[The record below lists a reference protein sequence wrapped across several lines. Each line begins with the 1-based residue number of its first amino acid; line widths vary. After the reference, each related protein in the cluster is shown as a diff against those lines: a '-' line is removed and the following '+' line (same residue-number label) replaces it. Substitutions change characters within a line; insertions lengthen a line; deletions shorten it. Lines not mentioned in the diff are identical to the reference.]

1 MIAKPIVEAVP
12 QDAPEA
18 SVQPELSQ
26 QAEPL
31 PAAGESGAEPPSTAI
46 GSETT
51 GAEPLPTAP
60 APGEAGAAP
69 QEPAAVS
76 LDTPL
81 RAYWQRVLTGDAASI
96 PVEVQQRAGAADAT
110 LSGEE
115 REYRLLSAVNRSW
128 AADFSGRPRARVAA
142 EWPMLRQRLAQ
153 SLGSGDNEPE
163 LFASLSQVAQ
173 DEPRRRQARELYTR
187 AYERALEGAEAEPE
201 TETPE
206 SRVAALGY
214 AEGARERK
222 RILPLADRVA
232 QAMAAVEGVEGGK
245 ITDMFRFYARVPE
258 LMSVVD
264 TLAETD
270 PQQRAALYRVA
281 MTRLPEGRRGRGSS
295 ALLPTM
301 WAAAQRGSANL
312 NWGLLQG
319 VGHTAAA
326 TLDQAGRSLNAP
338 ALSRAADG
346 TDARL
351 QVFEELRRRA
361 QGEAYPVRLAPDA
374 SLAEQMMVDAAEA
387 TPGAALAFCGGA
399 GFGLLS
405 LSGMGEAVAAARER
419 APEGDRRLQTAA
431 GVLGAA
437 VQAGIFCGMSRV
449 GGQML
454 NRSLG
459 EFARAHGAKGYSLA
473 ALKSVGSLTAENVKL
488 LMAAKA
494 GQTADLGLQELA
506 ARLSDTASN
515 IDWQSYGRNMVDV
528 EQNMREA
535 ARTLPFVLIGSGR
548 VALRHFRYP
557 QAILGAQGEALGE
570 WGVGEA
576 ERQRILA
583 EPDINRRDRMLYE
596 AIHNSKRWSGAGF
609 LTEALR
615 ALKLLQTPECRV
627 FEKEETVRDFL
638 QLPAETSQK
647 LEPFTPADISKPE
660 VVEELTQRFAEG
672 QPVTK
677 ETLPYLQLADA
688 WHQKAF
694 PKELPQGVVQTADLL
709 DPKLRAL
716 GDFTPETA
724 EERRRAIGE
733 VIRLAD
739 SLSYRFLLNTTSV
752 ETMLYRGKDVHTTL
766 REGEALRRR
775 FIGKLAEAVL
785 ERVLGTPA
793 EGMTSVVGDFVTR
806 YHLDHFRSMGVH
818 AWQYR
823 AKPRNLARIFT
834 RAMARRDPVNH
845 LHPREFYDAIELV
858 RNSRAVADTLC
869 TLLLYHPDFQTGI
882 ARGMTP
888 QDSMAHLL
896 HRELGNRLPGDS
908 WMPKIPETDATDRAE
923 YTRQN
928 EEMMQR
934 YRFLCGVEPEQRVGD
949 DGQSYWRVQT
959 PDGRYTRWHSTREQ
973 AVNDLAAGM
982 RLRFLNLDHAL
993 MCDYNAARGP
1003 EGFDANAFSLG
1014 QEREYS
1020 YFDRLTAM
1028 ATNDLQQLW
1037 HENVSLTEPGVGI
1050 GPLRRRVK
1058 LLKHSERLLIK
1069 GSPGFYDHLRMG
1081 ELSVSNP
1088 FAYFKGRLTAHW
1100 FDALQTGRVAP
1111 REAIDFLLRQ
1121 GVVTPKEASFIMRSG
1136 AWHRRTAPVREHYR
1150 TESDYLDAVNEW
1162 WPRRFFSYSAAR
1174 DRHLAEHLGRS
1185 SMGYLLNHLQELPL
1199 PESVRE
1205 WFGLSAFA
1213 RPMVGRGLTRRS
1225 GRVLL
1230 GRSDATMSLRRTLRH
1245 TVEEMREFLPF
1256 AEQWR
1261 KAETEGEKLTE
1272 DPFFPTLVDALV
1284 PSESRRLEQSWSY
1297 AMSGDHEFRNRE
1309 PGLWNVLR
1317 SPAQGWSR
1325 LTEAQR
1331 ETLAGRF
1338 NWLCEREGAP
1348 EDVIAEPDTS
1358 DVPPAL
1364 QRLDKALQEHPELRR
1379 YDFYPEDGRQ
1389 LLQLNL
1395 RPLDLRSVMR
1405 PEEVTRTKA
1414 DYSRP
1419 GVLQR
1424 DFDLQPVEVLPPE
1437 LSEQQGALHDLSRLR
1452 RAVMSLPYADE
1463 RGVWWNYE
1471 LYSQD
1476 SGRLLPG
1483 MDASWTMRR
1492 PLQTLQTLFTQL
1504 SEEGEP
1510 GMQFGDCRFAARPPL
1525 PEEAL
1530 RRTCIYESEA
1540 NPLTHVRLMPGSRSS
1555 LSGDLRSP
1563 YVVHTFVGAPLQ
1575 GGRMLPNGEQTR
1587 FLYQT
1592 LDRFLKPDRR
1602 FKGHMLNFHG
1612 MTMVEEAWNALM
1624 ERTENEHSLENSR
1637 SALIPNT
1644 ELLMALAEDCRFG
1657 RVMAGKAPHEYS
1669 EPEALASLFLYA
1681 LARHEYAG
1689 DADARHELL
1698 TLSDYLHRNP
1708 EKAQAV
1714 REVFHTARRTEGAD
1728 SLWKW
1733 SPTAL
1738 KGATRID
1745 HGYIRKVKPL
1755 PENYREKAPRKML
1768 RPGWNPEPQE
1778 SEKQKQKQ
1786 KYEPEPG
1793 DEDLLPEQL
1802 MLKRLWKKYIGTE
1815 WKPARDEEGDE

>member
-26 QAEPL
+26 QAEAL
-31 PAAGESGAEPPSTAI
+31 PAAGAGGEALQAVAPEPEEEAASSRQA
-46 GSETT
+46 GNW
-51 GAEPLPTAP
+51 
-60 APGEAGAAP
+60 AGAA
-69 QEPAAVS
+69 EIS

-81 RAYWQRVLTGDAASI
+81 RAYWQRVLTGEAASI
-96 PVEVQQRAGAADAT
+96 PAEVQQRAGAADAT

-115 REYRLLSAVNRSW
+115 REYRLLSTVNRSW

-142 EWPMLRQRLAQ
+142 EWPVLRQRLAQ
-153 SLGSGDNEPE
+153 RLGSGDSEPE

-173 DEPRRRQARELYTR
+173 DEPRRRQARALYTR
-187 AYERALEGAEAEPE
+187 AYERALDGAEAEPE
-201 TETPE
+201 AQTPE

-222 RILPLADRVA
+222 RLLPMADRVA

-245 ITDMFRFYARVPE
+245 VTDMFRFYSRVPD
-258 LMSVVD
+258 LMDVVD

-270 PQQRAALYRVA
+270 PQQRALLYRVA

-301 WAAAQRGSANL
+301 WAAAQRGATNL

-326 TLDQAGRSLNAP
+326 TLDQAGRSLDAP
-338 ALSRAADG
+338 SLSRAAEG

-437 VQAGIFCGMSRV
+437 VQAGIFCSMSRV

-473 ALKSVGSLTAENVKL
+473 ALKSAGALTAENVKL
-488 LMAAKA
+488 LMASKA

-506 ARLSDTASN
+506 AQLSDTASN
-515 IDWQSYGRNMVDV
+515 IDWQSYGKTMVDV

-535 ARTLPFVLIGSGR
+535 ARLLPFVLIGSGR
-548 VALRHFRYP
+548 VALRHFRHP
-557 QAILGAQGEALGE
+557 QAILGARGEALDE

-576 ERQRILA
+576 EQQRILA

-596 AIHNSKRWSGAGF
+596 AIHSSKRWSGAGF
-609 LTEALR
+609 LAEALR

-627 FEKEETVRDFL
+627 FEKEEAVRDFL

-647 LEPFTPADISKPE
+647 PEPFTPADISKPE
-660 VVEELTQRFAEG
+660 VVESLAQRFAEG

-694 PKELPQGVVQTADLL
+694 PKDLPQGRVRTEDLL
-709 DPKLRAL
+709 DPKLRVL

-724 EERRRAIGE
+724 AERRRAIGE

-752 ETMLYRGKDVHTTL
+752 ETMLYRGKDVNATL

-775 FIGKLAEAVL
+775 YIGKLAEAVL
-785 ERVLGTPA
+785 ERVLGTPV
-793 EGMTSVVGDFVTR
+793 EGMTSVIGDFVTR
-806 YHLDHFRSMGVH
+806 YHLDNFRSMGVH

-823 AKPRNLARIFT
+823 VTPRSLSKIFPLA
-834 RAMARRDPVNH
+834 MERRDP
-845 LHPREFYDAIELV
+845 LHNNRPQEYYDAIELV

-869 TLLLYHPDFQTGI
+869 SLLLYHPDFQTGI
-882 ARGMTP
+882 ARGMSP
-888 QDSMAHLL
+888 QESMAHLL

-908 WMPKIPETDATDRAE
+908 WMPKLPEVDATDRSE
-923 YTRQN
+923 YARQN

-934 YRFLCGVEPEQRVGD
+934 YHYLCGVEPEQRLGD
-949 DGQSYWRVQT
+949 DGQSYWRVRT
-959 PDGRYTRWHSTREQ
+959 PDGRYTRWHGTREQ

-1014 QEREYS
+1014 QERQYS

-1050 GPLRRRVK
+1050 GPLRVNLK
-1058 LLKHSERLLIK
+1058 LKKRSEQQLIES
-1069 GSPGFYDHLRMG
+1069 SPDVYDHLRM
-1081 ELSVSNP
+1081 EERTVSNP

-1100 FDALQTGRVAP
+1100 LDAIQTGRVSP

-1121 GVVTPKEASFIMRSG
+1121 GVVTQKKANFIMRNG
-1136 AWHRRTAPVREHYR
+1136 AWHKRKAPVREDYR

-1162 WPRRFFSYSAAR
+1162 WPQRFFRFSAAR
-1174 DRHLAEHLGRS
+1174 DRQLAEHLSRC

-1213 RPMVGRGLTRRS
+1213 RPMEGRGSFLQAS
-1225 GRVLL
+1225 G
-1230 GRSDATMSLRRTLRH
+1230 GRMGRHDATQGLRRTLRH

-1256 AEQWR
+1256 AEQWKR
-1261 KAETEGEKLTE
+1261 AENEGEKLTA
-1272 DPFFPTLVDALV
+1272 DPLFATFVDALV
-1284 PSESRRLEQSWSY
+1284 PSESRRLEQGWSY
-1297 AMSGDHEFRNRE
+1297 AMAGDHEFRNRE

-1317 SPAQGWSR
+1317 APAQGWSQ
-1325 LTEAQR
+1325 LTESQR
-1331 ETLAGRF
+1331 EALAGRF
-1338 NWLCEREGAP
+1338 NWLCEHEGAA
-1348 EDVIAEPDTS
+1348 EDVIAAPDKPEA
-1358 DVPPAL
+1358 PPAL
-1364 QRLDKALQEHPELRR
+1364 QRLEKALQEFPELRR
-1379 YDFYPEDGRQ
+1379 YDVNPEDGRQ
-1389 LLQLNL
+1389 LLQLKL
-1395 RPLDLRSVMR
+1395 RPLDLRPIMR
-1405 PEEVTRTKA
+1405 PEEVTRTGA

-1419 GVLQR
+1419 GLLQR
-1424 DFDLQPVEVLPPE
+1424 DFDLEPAEALPPE
-1437 LSEQQGALHDLSRLR
+1437 LSEQQGTLHDLSRLR

-1463 RGVWWNYE
+1463 RGVWWNFE

-1476 SGRLLPG
+1476 TGRLLPG
-1483 MDASWTMRR
+1483 MDAAWTIRR
-1492 PLQTLQTLFTQL
+1492 PFRTLQNLFTQL

-1510 GMQFGDCRFAARPPL
+1510 GMQFGDYRFSARAPL

-1530 RRTCIYESEA
+1530 RRICIYESEE

-1555 LSGDLRSP
+1555 LYGDLRSP

-1575 GGRMLPNGEQTR
+1575 GGRSLPNGSQGR

-1592 LDRFLKPDRR
+1592 LDRFLNPDRQ
-1602 FKGHMLNFHG
+1602 FTGHMLNFYG
-1612 MTMVEEAWNALM
+1612 KTMVEEAWKALM
-1624 ERTENEHSLENSR
+1624 QRTESAESLNHSR
-1637 SALIPNT
+1637 SELIPNA
-1644 ELLMALAEDCRFG
+1644 ELLLALAEDCRFG

-1689 DADARHELL
+1689 DAEAKSELL
-1698 TLSDYLHRNP
+1698 ALNDYLRRNP
-1708 EKAQAV
+1708 EKEQAV
-1714 REVFHTARRTEGAD
+1714 RELFHTARRTEKED
-1728 SLWKW
+1728 TLWQW
-1733 SPTAL
+1733 SSTASYGSHRL
-1738 KGATRID
+1738 N
-1745 HGYIRKVKPL
+1745 HGYLRDVTPL
-1755 PENYREKAPRKML
+1755 TQPQPEKAPRKKF
-1768 RPGWNPEPQE
+1768 RSGWAPEPQKPELSQPE
-1778 SEKQKQKQ
+1778 SPQ
-1786 KYEPEPG
+1786 PEPG
-1793 DEDLLPEQL
+1793 EENLLPEQL
-1802 MLKRLWKKYIGTE
+1802 LLKRLWRNYLGKE
-1815 WKPARDEEGDE
+1815 WNSEDDE